1 MEKIRALLTEKHDF
15 ESRVNSKQKLQYV
28 FGHQDFTARIKIQN
42 SSNESSSKTVELSI
56 DTLMGE
62 TKPTATQNIKYE
74 D

>member
-1 MEKIRALLTEKHDF
+1 MEKSRALLTEKYDF
-15 ESRVNSKQKLQYV
+15 ESRVNSKQNVQYV

-42 SSNESSSKTVELSI
+42 SYNESSSKTVELSI

-62 TKPTATQNIKYE
+62 TKATATQNIKYE

>member
-1 MEKIRALLTEKHDF
+1 MEKSRALLTEKYDF
-15 ESRVNSKQKLQYV
+15 ESRVNSKQNVQYV

-42 SSNESSSKTVELSI
+42 FYNESSSKTVELSI

-62 TKPTATQNIKYE
+62 TKATATQNIKYE